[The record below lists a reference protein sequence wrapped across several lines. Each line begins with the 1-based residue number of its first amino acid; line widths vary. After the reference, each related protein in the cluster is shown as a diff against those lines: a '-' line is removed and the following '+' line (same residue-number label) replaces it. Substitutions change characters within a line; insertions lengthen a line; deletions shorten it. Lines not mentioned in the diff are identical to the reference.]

1 MIEHYELGDT
11 NDSDTVEAF
20 NKAMEDMAKCYTGA
34 MEDYAQIVDVSALED
49 VYARLQ
55 AVEGN
60 VDALLGGNSVS
71 HSGGQNGHDHATH
84 DLLDRSTYIKII
96 DAYTMPWIHFDGEK
110 KTFVHHN
117 NMTTSTGT
125 GHSAR
130 KYPSLAGAADSKAQ
144 YLRDRYNIL
153 KQVILRNEHFSPPA
167 LPGHDRENYMKVR
180 NQRQTSH
187 LVIAESPKST
197 VDRNQEPAWTTGR
210 PFLTIRN
217 AHTVR
222 RWCIRS

>member
-1 MIEHYELGDT
+1 MIEHYELGGTD
-11 NDSDTVEAF
+11 DAGTVEAF

-34 MEDYAQIVDVSALED
+34 MEDYAQIVDVNALED

-60 VDALLGGNSVS
+60 VDALLGGAGHS
-71 HSGGQNGHDHATH
+71 HGDVHDGRDNATS
-84 DLLDRSTYIKII
+84 DLLDRSTYIKVI
-96 DAYTMPWIHFDGEK
+96 DAFQMPWIHFDGEK
-110 KTFVHHN
+110 KSFVHHN

-125 GHSAR
+125 GQSAR

-167 LPGHDRENYMKVR
+167 LPGHDRANYMKVSAVAMTR
-180 NQRQTSH
+180 
-187 LVIAESPKST
+187 
-197 VDRNQEPAWTTGR
+197 
-210 PFLTIRN
+210 
-217 AHTVR
+217 
-222 RWCIRS
+222 